1 MTRKNRKWLLE
12 RVVVLVALLIFMLRK
27 SGRARVATLA
37 SATAHRLRDF
47 PGRRGAARERKL

>member
-1 MTRKNRKWLLE
+1 MASRASSGVG
-12 RVVVLVALLIFMLRK
+12 RVLIFMLRK
-27 SGRARVATLA
+27 SGRARVTTLA